1 MKYLNQARRFGSR
14 LVAVTAA
21 TVLPVAAFATPA
33 GTYDAITDSVDFAEV
48 ATAVVAIAAVIAV
61 ALVAKK
67 GAKMVL
73 GMIGR

>member
-21 TVLPVAAFATPA
+21 TALPVAAFATPA
-33 GTYDAITDSVDFAEV
+33 GTYDEITASVDFAEV